1 METTQ
6 SKNRARG
13 ADLAGRASPKKPGRL
28 KKYDNWAYLWLAPAF
43 LLMLVFAYY
52 PPVNTFILS
61 FTDSTNGLVGDWC
74 GLKNYKEVLF
84 GGDRITAVYHSDTV
98 FWKSMW
104 HAVLLTVEGIL
115 VGNTMTILLAE
126 LLYNCKSARASKV
139 YRYIFLITI
148 LVPGVVSMLIWKTL
162 VFSADG
168 LANQLLSALHL
179 KTSLWYSAPNFQCLL
194 AIMLTNFPWVGGTSF
209 LIYLAGLQNIPES
222 IVEASVLDGL
232 GTFRRV
238 FCIDLPFLA
247 GQIKYFL
254 VLGIIGG
261 FQNFS
266 MQLVVTGAGYGSS
279 NAAIVPGYMLYEFAF
294 YDNQYGL
301 AAAIGMILF
310 ILTLAL
316 TILNM
321 KRFKTGG
328 ED

>member
-6 SKNRARG
+6 SKTQPQG
-13 ADLAGRASPKKPGRL
+13 AESVANVYRKKPKRL
-28 KKYDNWAYLWLAPAF
+28 KKYNNWAYLWLAPAF

-52 PPVNTFILS
+52 PPINTLILS
-61 FTDSTNGLVGDWC
+61 FTDSTNGLVGTWR
-74 GLKNYKEVLF
+74 GLDNYKEILF
-84 GGDRITAVYHSDTV
+84 GGDRMIAVFQSNTV
-98 FWKSMW
+98 FWKAMG
-104 HAVLLTVEGIL
+104 HVILLTAEGIL
-115 VGNTMTILLAE
+115 VGNIMTVLLAE
-126 LLYNCKSARASKV
+126 LLYNCKSGRASKI

-148 LVPGVVSMLIWKTL
+148 LVPGVVNMLIWKTL

-168 LANQLLSALHL
+168 LANTLLSALHL
-179 KTSLWYSAPNFQCLL
+179 KTSLWYSSPNFQCLL

-222 IVEASVLDGL
+222 IVEASILDGL
-232 GTFRRV
+232 GTFRR
-238 FCIDLPFLA
+238 FFYIDLPFLA

-266 MQLVVTGAGYGSS
+266 MQLVVTGSGYGSS
-279 NAAIVPGYMLYEFAF
+279 NAAIVPGYMLYYFAF
-294 YDNQYGL
+294 IDNKYGL
-301 AAAIGMILF
+301 AAAVGMILF

-321 KRFKTGG
+321 KKFKTK
-328 ED
+328 EDD